1 MKRGMRFHFGLTS
14 LLVYS
19 SLLFSQKL
27 PTGTFHDNRPRD
39 YDIHHYKAEL
49 EFDFEQRLVKG
60 TATIKLTPLRELNS
74 FSIDA
79 IGMRIQSVSGVAG
92 MTFKST
98 PATLDLT
105 LPQSKMPKD
114 TMAIVINYECNPQGG
129 IYFRRDQNNTKL
141 FYVSTYGEGGLHA
154 NWLPIYSDVNDK
166 FSTEM
171 IVSVPPPYVVIANG
185 ELLDQ
190 SPRSDGSVAYHWLQK
205 LPHSNYLISI
215 YVGDFEKGDLAPS
228 FGAIP
233 LSYWVPR
240 GRLSEGAFAFR
251 NTTKMVE
258 YFSNRFN
265 YRYPWVKYD
274 QIAVPDY
281 AIGAMEHTG
290 VTGHRASVLRDQSAP
305 DDFGPPAL
313 EEIIS
318 PWSAE
323 GTISHELAHHWF
335 GNNLTC
341 RNLSYI
347 WLNESFATY
356 LMMLWD
362 EESVGKELLQY
373 DLQVAK
379 DHYFRFVRTQHMIRG
394 LEHHNFD
401 NANAIYNEEHTYLKG
416 AAVLHTLRSV
426 VGEDAYFR
434 AMSHYLHKHEYSNVI
449 SEDLR
454 IAFEEA
460 TGENLNWFF
469 DDWIT
474 NGGHP
479 NFEVSYRYLAE
490 KKLIDLR
497 VSQVQPIVKG
507 QDLFKLPVKITI
519 ATPGRTWQ
527 ERVWVEKENER
538 FSIPSDEKPLMVSFD
553 GEGDLIAEVSFNKDA
568 DELIYQAR
576 HDALPGRIWAIRELS
591 NRFPVDDRTAAA
603 LSEII
608 ASNAFW
614 AVRAEAA
621 LSLGAVRTPAALK
634 ALEVA
639 LQASDYHIRKGAV
652 LALPK
657 FGAAIAEPQLKQV
670 ITRDAHTDV
679 VAAAILALARA
690 NPKQNPSFITRQL
703 GRKSW
708 YDEITIACVRAF
720 GVLKNAGTLAT
731 IKSYADDRYNQD
743 VRLAALHAWS
753 EIAPA
758 DKDLHKT
765 LLDFTHS
772 PVYALQQAAIGMLG
786 SLQVD
791 DAALRLKTIVEA
803 DADANL
809 VVGAKE
815 ALEEIERTKS
825 GGSDT
830 LSTK

>member
-1 MKRGMRFHFGLTS
+1 MKRVIRFRYVVMILFLC
-14 LLVYS
+14 S
-19 SLLFSQKL
+19 SVLFSQKL
-27 PTGTFHDNRPRD
+27 PTGAFHDNRPRD

-49 EFDFEQRLVKG
+49 EFDFENRKVTG
-60 TATIKLTPLRELNS
+60 TITIKLTPLRELNS
-74 FSIDA
+74 FSLDA

-98 PATLDLT
+98 STTIDLT

-154 NWLPIYSDVNDK
+154 NWLPIYNDVNDK

-171 IVSVPPPYVVIANG
+171 IVAVPPPYVVIANG

-190 SPRSDGSVAYHWLQK
+190 STRSNGKVAYHWLQK
-205 LPHSNYLISI
+205 LPHPNYLISI
-215 YVGDFEKGDLAPS
+215 YIGDFEKGDLAPA
-228 FGAIP
+228 FGEIP

-240 GRLSEGAFAFR
+240 GRLAEGAYAFR
-251 NTTKMVE
+251 NSTKMIE
-258 YFSNRFN
+258 YFSRRFN

-290 VTGHRASVLRDQSAP
+290 VTGHRASVLRDASAP

-313 EEIIS
+313 EEITS

-323 GTISHELAHHWF
+323 ATISHEAAHHWF
-335 GNNLTC
+335 GNSLTC

-347 WLNESFATY
+347 WLNESFASY

-362 EESVGKELLQY
+362 EESLGQDQLRYSVL
-373 DLQVAK
+373 VAK
-379 DHYFRFVRTQHMIRG
+379 DHYFRFVRNHHMIRG

-401 NANAIYNEEHTYLKG
+401 NTNAIYNTEHTYLKG
-416 AAVLHTLRSV
+416 AAVLHMLRAV
-426 VGEDAYFR
+426 LGDEPYFR
-434 AMSHYLHKHEYSNVI
+434 ALSHYLHKHEYSNVI
-449 SEDLR
+449 SEDLK
-454 IAFEEA
+454 IAIEEA
-460 TGENLNWFF
+460 TGENLHWFF
-469 DDWIT
+469 DDWIA

-490 KKLIDLR
+490 KKSIDLN

-519 ATPGRTWQ
+519 ATPSRTWQ
-527 ERVWVEKENER
+527 ERVWVENESAR
-538 FSIPSDEKPLMVSFD
+538 FSFSCNEKPLMVSFD
-553 GEGDLIAEVSFNKDA
+553 GEGDLIAEVKFNKDA
-568 DELIYQAR
+568 DELIYQAK
-576 HDALPGRIWAIRELS
+576 HDAVPGRIGAIRELS
-591 NRFPVDDRTAAA
+591 SHFPVDNRTAAA

-621 LSLGAVRTPAALK
+621 LSLGSVRTPAAQQ

-639 LQASDYHIRKGAV
+639 LKANDYRIRKGAV

-657 FGAAIAEPQLKQV
+657 FGVAIAEPRLKQV
-670 ITRDAHTDV
+670 ITKDAHTDV
-679 VAAAILALARA
+679 VAAAILALAQA
-690 NPKQNPSFITRQL
+690 NPKQDPSFIARQL

-720 GVLKNAGTLAT
+720 GVLKNVSMLAT
-731 IKSYADDRYNQD
+731 IKSYSDDRYNQD
-743 VRLAALHAWS
+743 VRLAALQGWADL
-753 EIAPA
+753 APA
-758 DKDLHKT
+758 DKELQKT
-765 LLDFTHS
+765 LLDLTHS

-786 SLQVD
+786 SLQVK
-791 DAALRLKTIVEA
+791 DATARLQAIVEA

-809 VVGAKE
+809 SVPARE
-815 ALEEIERTKS
+815 ALAEIERAQK
-825 GGSDT
+825 
-830 LSTK
+830 